1 MAQSKLIDI
10 DLLSR
15 YDGKIKEL
23 MATEDAKS
31 LKSLSYNS
39 STRVVSFYKTVEPS
53 GTAAYTVTL
62 PDTSNFIEK
71 ISGGASGNF
80 VVQDANGNLVDGGS
94 SITAAKIAIVDED
107 GNFDSTDVEG
117 ALAELAEA
125 SAGGVSSK
133 TVYITETAGS
143 SSDLYSK
150 RYGIY
155 QGSTGSSASPVV
167 GEKLA
172 DIDIPKDMV
181 VEDGAVV
188 DVVFVAADNSLH
200 EGSASGTDVT
210 AEIKGTGT
218 ATSADA
224 GKYIKL
230 TIANATA
237 SHLWIKATDLV
248 DIYTAQQN
256 ATQIQLVIDANN
268 VISATVVAGSIGTTE
283 LASSAVTTAK
293 IADSNVTT
301 AKIADE
307 NVTKGKLASA
317 VQSSLDLADSAVQ
330 SVAEGATNGTV
341 AVDGTDVAVHGLGS
355 AAYTASTDYEVAG
368 AAAAAVANLD
378 SNTST
383 ATDTTD
389 SGRTVLTEVG
399 IVDGM
404 ISTKKSHS
412 FGTAAD
418 CADTDFLK
426 TADYGLAAN
435 SDIDALF
442 A

>member
-39 STRVVSFYKTVEPS
+39 STRVVSFFKTNDAS

-80 VVQDANGNLVDGGS
+80 VVQDANGSLVDGGS

-107 GNFDSTDVEG
+107 GHFTSTDVEG

-125 SAGGVSSK
+125 SSGGVASK
-133 TVYITETAGS
+133 TIWLNPNETVTSGY
-143 SSDLYSK
+143 LK
-150 RYGIY
+150 TYGLY
-155 QGSTGSSASPVV
+155 QGENSYDAQTNPATLIG
-167 GEKLA
+167 K
-172 DIDIPKDMV
+172 IDIPKDLV
-181 VEDGAVV
+181 
-188 DVVFVAADNSLH
+188 
-200 EGSASGTDVT
+200 VT
-210 AEIKGTGT
+210 AGKVVTVTSGVDSDGEQTSVADGT
-218 ATSADA
+218 
-224 GKYIKL
+224 YVKL
-230 TIANATA
+230 TIANQTEKIYINVA
-237 SHLWIKATDLV
+237 DLCDV
-248 DIYTAQQN
+248 YTAEAS
-256 ATQIQLVIDANN
+256 ATQVQLA
-268 VISATVVAGSIGTTE
+268 ISATNEISATIVAGSIGTTE

-307 NVTKGKLASA
+307 NVTKGKLASG

-330 SVAEGATNGTV
+330 SIAEGATNGTV
-341 AVDGTDVAVHGLGS
+341 AVDGTDVAVHGLGT
-355 AAYTASTDYEVAG
+355 AAYTAASDYEVAG
-368 AAAAAVANLD
+368 AAAAAVAALD

-383 ATDTTD
+383 ATNTEE
-389 SGRTVLTEVG
+389 SGLVVLSEVG

-404 ISTKKSHS
+404 ISTKKSKTLGS
-412 FGTAAD
+412 AATH
-418 CADTDFLK
+418 ADTDFLA
-426 TADYGLAAN
+426 TADYGMAST
-435 SDIDALF
+435 SDIDDLF
-442 A
+442 D